1 MAETKL
7 LLEEKVQSVEKK
19 LMDYGKALN
28 SLSTKSISY
37 LLMYV
42 DDMCVDNASYK
53 VQLDSI
59 NEVFICKC
67 CYKMLMA
74 TVCKL

>member
-1 MAETKL
+1 MQELKQQNELMAETKS

-19 LMDYGKALN
+19 LMDYGIWGIWQRDIL
-28 SLSTKSISY
+28 IFH
-37 LLMYV
+37 LLIYV

-59 NEVFICKC
+59 NEVCT
-67 CYKMLMA
+67 M
-74 TVCKL
+74 